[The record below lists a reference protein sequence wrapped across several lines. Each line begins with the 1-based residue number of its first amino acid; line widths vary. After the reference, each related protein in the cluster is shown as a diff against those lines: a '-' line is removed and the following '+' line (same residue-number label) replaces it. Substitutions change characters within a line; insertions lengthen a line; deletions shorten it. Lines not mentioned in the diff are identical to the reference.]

1 MVIYSEVN
9 WSKDKFVLMPVVG
22 TKQPP
27 LMLFTRNILEPTRW
41 QYYFIKV
48 NKLMKCLVF
57 QNKYRKLLTVAAKL
71 MVLDECGKQERGG
84 NYLFDKSCT
93 CSSSHAMWCGI
104 FPFPTFSI
112 YKRGKHHKDT
122 FFNMALSSLG
132 AVQSSRHSCLYHN
145 MMDPKYWSF
154 VRSSWL

>member
-1 MVIYSEVN
+1 MAIYSEVN
-9 WSKDKFVLMPVVG
+9 RSKDKFVLMPVVG

-71 MVLDECGKQERGG
+71 MVLDEVWQ
-84 NYLFDKSCT
+84 
-93 CSSSHAMWCGI
+93 A
-104 FPFPTFSI
+104 
-112 YKRGKHHKDT
+112 KRT
-122 FFNMALSSLG
+122 QRRNLLI
-132 AVQSSRHSCLYHN
+132 
-145 MMDPKYWSF
+145 
-154 VRSSWL
+154 